1 MMGVIAQVLARI
13 ARVGTKKRKRKRKKK
28 KKRIDHRGR
37 RSLSRRP
44 PFYFSL
50 TNRIFSG
57 KMGYMKQS
65 KLFTKT
71 RKESPADEVSKNAE
85 LLIRGGFIHKEMAGV
100 YSYLPLGL
108 RVLKKIENIIREEM
122 NKVGGQEVLMSSF
135 QPKENWEKTGRWT
148 GMDDLY
154 KVADSSGREVALG
167 PTHEEIVVPIL
178 KSFASSH
185 KDFPVAIYQI
195 QNKFRMEL
203 RAKSGILRGREF
215 MMKDM
220 YSFHTTVEDFENFY
234 NKMKDVYKTIFDRV
248 GIGHLTYLTFASGG
262 TFSKYSHEFQTITS
276 AGEDT
281 IYVNEASSVA
291 VNKEVFN
298 DEVLNSLGLRRES
311 LVEHR
316 AIEVGNIFDLK
327 IKYSTPFD
335 LSFTDEKGEKHV
347 VLMGCY
353 GIGLGRLMGAVVEVL
368 SDDNGIIWPQS
379 IAPYAVHLLALGD
392 DEEIFT
398 EANKV
403 YEIFLKAGIEVLFDD
418 RIHISPGE
426 KFSDADLIGIPWRA
440 VVSNR
445 SIKGGGIELKKRA
458 EEKPARLNDVSR
470 SGGGKIVS
478 LDELLKILKP
488 TSA

>member
-1 MMGVIAQVLARI
+1 MQISSPIL
-13 ARVGTKKRKRKRKKK
+13 
-28 KKRIDHRGR
+28 
-37 RSLSRRP
+37 
-44 PFYFSL
+44 FSL
-50 TNRIFSG
+50 TKRLLSG

-71 RKESPADEVSKNAE
+71 RKEIPADEVSKNAE
-85 LLIRGGFIHKEMAGV
+85 LLIRAGFIHKEMAGV

-135 QPKENWEKTGRWT
+135 QPKENWEKTGRWE

-178 KSFASSH
+178 KNYISSY
-185 KDFPVAIYQI
+185 KDFPISIYQI

-215 MMKDM
+215 IMKDM
-220 YSFHTTVEDFENFY
+220 YSFHTTTEDFENFY
-234 NKMKDVYKTIFDRV
+234 NKMKNVYKTIFDRV

-281 IYVNEASSVA
+281 IYVDEASGASL
-291 VNKEVFN
+291 NKEVFN
-298 DEVLNSLGLRRES
+298 DEVLDQLNLKRES
-311 LVEHR
+311 LAEHR

-327 IKYSTPFD
+327 TKYSAPFD
-335 LSFTDEKGEKHV
+335 LSFTDEKGEKHI

-353 GIGLGRLMGAVVEVL
+353 GIGLSRLMGTIAEVL
-368 SDDNGIIWPQS
+368 SDDKGIIWPQS
-379 IAPYAVHLLALGD
+379 IAPFAVHLLVLGE
-392 DEEIFT
+392 DE
-398 EANKV
+398 KV
-403 YEIFLKAGIEVLFDD
+403 KKEGEKIYESLLKNNIEVLFDD
-418 RIHISPGE
+418 RTGISAGE
-426 KFSDADLIGIPWRA
+426 KFSEADLLGIPWRA
-440 VVSNR
+440 VVSAR
-445 SIKGGGIELKKRA
+445 SIKDGGIELKRRT
-458 EEKPARLNDVSR
+458 EEK
-470 SGGGKIVS
+470 GEIVS
-478 LDELLKILKP
+478 LDELLKTL
-488 TSA
+488 AG